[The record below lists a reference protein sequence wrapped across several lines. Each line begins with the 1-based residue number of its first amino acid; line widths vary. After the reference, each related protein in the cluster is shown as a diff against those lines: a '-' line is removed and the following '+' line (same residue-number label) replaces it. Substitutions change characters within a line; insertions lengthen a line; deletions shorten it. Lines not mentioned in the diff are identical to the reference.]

1 MARSVQE
8 TSRIMGNHIV
18 EYGYI
23 GREGL
28 RRTPMI
34 GYYRCWASSAQ
45 EAADGFMRTQRY
57 YRNDCCSVLQVWK
70 QTKETA

>member
-8 TSRIMGNHIV
+8 TSRIMGNYII

-34 GYYRCWASSAQ
+34 GYYRCWAATPQ
-45 EAADGFMRTQRY
+45 QAIDFFHLTQRY
-57 YRNDCCSVLQVWK
+57 YRSDCCSVIKVWSPA
-70 QTKETA
+70 EVVA

>member
-1 MARSVQE
+1 MARSVDE
-8 TSRIMGNHIV
+8 TSRIMGNFII

-34 GYYRCWASSAQ
+34 GYYRCWANSAK

-57 YRNDCCSVLQVWK
+57 YRNDCCRVLQVWK
-70 QTKETA
+70 QAKETA